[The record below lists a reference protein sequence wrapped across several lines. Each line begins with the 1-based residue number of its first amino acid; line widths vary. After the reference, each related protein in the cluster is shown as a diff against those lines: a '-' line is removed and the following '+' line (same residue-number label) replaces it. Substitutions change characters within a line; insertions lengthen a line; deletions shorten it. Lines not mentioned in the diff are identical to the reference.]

1 MNNMITP
8 TKHTSIK
15 YSVIYVSGVILK
27 LLQDNN
33 IMKFDELKQ
42 LLIKNL
48 GVKAKPRLSI
58 SLTFLYSIG
67 KIEYLKK
74 LDAIT
79 VTNE

>member
-1 MNNMITP
+1 MLAP

-27 LLQDNN
+27 LLRDNN

-42 LLIKNL
+42 LLINNL
-48 GVKAKPRLSI
+48 GIEAKPRLII

-67 KIEYLKK
+67 EIEYLKEI
-74 LDAIT
+74 DAII